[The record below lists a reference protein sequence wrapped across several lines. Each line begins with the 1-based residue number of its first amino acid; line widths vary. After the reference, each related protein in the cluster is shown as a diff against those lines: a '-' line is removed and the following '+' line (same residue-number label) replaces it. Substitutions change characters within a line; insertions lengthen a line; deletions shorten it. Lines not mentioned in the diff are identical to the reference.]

1 LTVSQKE
8 ESEYRA
14 PGGGGLRCVGLCR
27 NIQILK
33 QLKRKQGISRLR
45 SWIMPSFGWEDERP
59 FVGALDS
66 PPGLGALLLKIS
78 PPGYFRWRSREAHFL
93 TVTRKLAQIRALN
106 RAKPDIALELVP
118 SLLELRQHFRLALVM
133 GDRNSTETVVKTID
147 RFALDT
153 ASNTGLH
160 AHPPEDGVWRLRGNC
175 LQPGPEQ
182 RNRTPYAAIRAR
194 RDHCGFS
201 CGPSRTL
208 RRPIGWKGMLQSYR
222 ESVHPEIGDLI
233 RRADPK
239 QDVPVQR
246 SIACCA
252 TLEND
257 PVRVGMLLQVSDD
270 AVVKAL
276 VSEVASHLTSTTGLL
291 TFFDTAWRR
300 QDWAAVQYA
309 GALLLKAEPGLGAET
324 RSSVSHVLR
333 RSLTEF
339 PNDAI

>member
-1 LTVSQKE
+1 MTVSQKE

-59 FVGALDS
+59 FVGPLDS

-153 ASNTGLH
+153 ASNT
-160 AHPPEDGVWRLRGNC
+160 AFMRIRLK
-175 LQPGPEQ
+175 
-182 RNRTPYAAIRAR
+182 TA
-194 RDHCGFS
+194 F
-201 CGPSRTL
+201 
-208 RRPIGWKGMLQSYR
+208 
-222 ESVHPEIGDLI
+222 GD
-233 RRADPK
+233 
-239 QDVPVQR
+239 
-246 SIACCA
+246 
-252 TLEND
+252 
-257 PVRVGMLLQVSDD
+257 
-270 AVVKAL
+270 
-276 VSEVASHLTSTTGLL
+276 
-291 TFFDTAWRR
+291 
-300 QDWAAVQYA
+300 YA
-309 GALLLKAEPGLGAET
+309 GIVSSQDLNNVIALRMPQSVQGAIIAAFHADRLEPYVA
-324 RSSVSHVLR
+324 RSDGKGCSSPIENPF
-333 RSLTEF
+333 T
-339 PNDAI
+339 PK